1 VIETQSTENSDAR
14 ASRDEYLVSPY
25 VAPRTATEAKLAEIW
40 QQVLNIDLIG
50 ATDLFEDL
58 GGSSLLAAAIFVEIE
73 KAFGVKIKMIMLVA
87 APTIEELSAKV
98 EELAREP
105 KG

>member
-1 VIETQSTENSDAR
+1 MTETQSTEGSCAR
-14 ASRDEYLVSPY
+14 VSRDEYLVSPY

-40 QQVLNIDLIG
+40 QQVLNIDRIG
-50 ATDLFEDL
+50 ATDSFEDL

-73 KAFGVKIKMIMLVA
+73 KVFGVTIKMIMLVA
-87 APTIEELSAKV
+87 APTIEELSVKV
-98 EELAREP
+98 EELGREA